1 MVTKKAGFFVM
12 ESNPNYFAQNILA
25 YSNKKLCMTAISCYI
40 LQNVNIVCLLTSSL
54 PFSYYHC
61 HAACSLRSHYQR
73 LLYVGSL

>member
-1 MVTKKAGFFVM
+1 MHDC
-12 ESNPNYFAQNILA
+12 NILL
-25 YSNKKLCMTAISCYI
+25 YTVRLQNVSFI

-54 PFSYYHC
+54 FFPYYHC

>member
-1 MVTKKAGFFVM
+1 MHDC
-12 ESNPNYFAQNILA
+12 NILL
-25 YSNKKLCMTAISCYI
+25 YTVRLQNVSFI

-54 PFSYYHC
+54 SFSYYHC

>member
-1 MVTKKAGFFVM
+1 MCVDNVWTTFIAVLFI
-12 ESNPNYFAQNILA
+12 YCRLQNVSFILQNV
-25 YSNKKLCMTAISCYI
+25 SYI

-54 PFSYYHC
+54 SFSYYHC

>member
-1 MVTKKAGFFVM
+1 MHDC
-12 ESNPNYFAQNILA
+12 NILL
-25 YSNKKLCMTAISCYI
+25 YTVRLQNVSFI

-54 PFSYYHC
+54 FFSYYHC

>member
-1 MVTKKAGFFVM
+1 MCVDNVWITFIAVLFI
-12 ESNPNYFAQNILA
+12 YCRLQNV
-25 YSNKKLCMTAISCYI
+25 SYI

-54 PFSYYHC
+54 SFSYYHC

>member
-1 MVTKKAGFFVM
+1 MCVDNVWTTFIAVLFI
-12 ESNPNYFAQNILA
+12 YCRLQNV
-25 YSNKKLCMTAISCYI
+25 SFI

>member
-1 MVTKKAGFFVM
+1 MVTIKAGFFVM
-12 ESNPNYFAQNILA
+12 ESSLIIFVQNILA

-40 LQNVNIVCLLTSSL
+40 LQNVNIVCILTSSL
-54 PFSYYHC
+54 SFSYYHC

>member
-1 MVTKKAGFFVM
+1 MCVDNVWTTFIAVLFI
-12 ESNPNYFAQNILA
+12 YCRLQNV
-25 YSNKKLCMTAISCYI
+25 SFI

-54 PFSYYHC
+54 SFSYYHC

>member
-1 MVTKKAGFFVM
+1 MHDC
-12 ESNPNYFAQNILA
+12 NILL
-25 YSNKKLCMTAISCYI
+25 YTVRLQNVSFI

-54 PFSYYHC
+54 FLSYYHC